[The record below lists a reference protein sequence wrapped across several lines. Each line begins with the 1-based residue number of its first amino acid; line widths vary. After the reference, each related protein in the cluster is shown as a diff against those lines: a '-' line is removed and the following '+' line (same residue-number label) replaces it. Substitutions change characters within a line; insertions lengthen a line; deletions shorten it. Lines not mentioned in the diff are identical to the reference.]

1 MALVSYDLYHKC
13 SSGDLCKQENNE
25 AQIERTAGRR
35 SFSCTGKFYLP
46 VQENERLPSNS
57 IFRARTLALQQ
68 DVVWGMEAKLV
79 RIMFG
84 Y

>member
-1 MALVSYDLYHKC
+1 MALVSYDLYHRC

-25 AQIERTAGRR
+25 AQIERAAGRR
-35 SFSCTGKFYLP
+35 SFSCAGKFYLLA
-46 VQENERLPSNS
+46 QENEGFPSNS
-57 IFRARTLALQQ
+57 IFRVSTLASQQ
-68 DVVWGMEAKLV
+68 DVVWGMEAKFV